1 MAVEVMV
8 PRLGWSME
16 SGVFGQWLKQDG
28 DAVAVGEPVFTIE
41 GEKATEEVESE
52 DAGVLH
58 IRPGVAEPGVEL
70 TVGTVIGWLL
80 AEGEVVPEAPPD
92 PAAKAGAESAAKPE
106 TDPGAAQP
114 GVTPSGPPPAATAA
128 VPAAKPVAAAR
139 GQRSDG
145 RIASSPRARRIAREL
160 GVDWRLAS
168 GSGKGGRIRE
178 RDVRALAAGR
188 GADGVAPA
196 AAAPPPDLGT
206 WGPVETVPLSAARR
220 QAVARLTTVA
230 QTVPMATQLGAADVT
245 RLEALRERY
254 GSRAREAGGTLT
266 MAAMLAKVAAS
277 ALKIFPQLNGSLDLA
292 AGRLV
297 RRGYYHVGIAVDT
310 EHGTSFPVVRDAD
323 RKNMLQLSVE
333 IADLAARARRRHA
346 GARRDARGLLLD
358 LRARRRRR
366 RRHRPLHPAGQ
377 RAGSGDPGRIPRAAR
392 AGARRELPHRRAPAA
407 DAALVDVRH
416 PCNRR
421 HGRHALPALDHRRHG
436 GAAAAAARRVSAPT
450 PPRRPPMT

>member
-1 MAVEVMV
+1 MAFEVMV

-16 SGVFGQWLKQDG
+16 SGVFGEWLKQDG

-58 IRPGVAEPGVEL
+58 IRLGVAEPGVEL

-80 AEGEVVPEAPPD
+80 AEGEPVPEAPPD
-92 PAAKAGAESAAKPE
+92 PVAESAPE
-106 TDPGAAQP
+106 TDPGAAP
-114 GVTPSGPPPAATAA
+114 PVEAPSGPTPAAAMATVEA
-128 VPAAKPVAAAR
+128 PL
-139 GQRSDG
+139 GTRSDG
-145 RIASSPRARRIAREL
+145 RIASSPRARRVAREL
-160 GVDWRLAS
+160 GVDWRLAF

-206 WGPVETVPLSAARR
+206 WGPVETVPLTAARR
-220 QAVARLTTVA
+220 QAVERLTTVA
-230 QTVPMATQLGAADVT
+230 QTVPMATQLGTADVT

-254 GSRAREAGGTLT
+254 GSRARDAGGTLT

-277 ALKIFPQLNGSLDLA
+277 ALKVFPQCNGSIDLA

-333 IADLAARARRRHA
+333 IADLAARARA
-346 GARRDARGLLLD
+346 GTLE
-358 LRARRRRR
+358 
-366 RRHRPLHPAGQ
+366 PAETQG
-377 RAGSGDPGRIPRAAR
+377 GCFSIYEP
-392 AGARRELPHRRAPAA
+392 
-407 DAALVDVRH
+407 
-416 PCNRR
+416 
-421 HGRHALPALDHRRHG
+421 G
-436 GAAAAAARRVSAPT
+436 GAAGAGIGHFT
-450 PPRRPPMT
+450 PPVNAPEAAILGVSPAQREPVLDESSRTVVHRLRMPLSLTYDTRVIDGTDGMRFLRWIIDAMEEPLLLPLEG

>member
-16 SGVFGQWLKQDG
+16 SGVFGEWLKQDG
-28 DAVAVGEPVFTIE
+28 DAVAVGEPVFSIE

-52 DAGVLH
+52 DGGVLH

-80 AEGEVVPEAPPD
+80 AEGEAVPEAPPD

-106 TDPGAAQP
+106 EAA
-114 GVTPSGPPPAATAA
+114 SGPTPAAAMVTVEA
-128 VPAAKPVAAAR
+128 PR
-139 GQRSDG
+139 GERSDS
-145 RIASSPRARRIAREL
+145 RIASSPRARRVAREL

-196 AAAPPPDLGT
+196 AAAPLPDLGA
-206 WGPVETVPLSAARR
+206 WGPVEMVPLSAARR
-220 QAVARLTTVA
+220 QAVERLTTVA
-230 QTVPMATQLGAADVT
+230 QTVPMATQLGTADVT

-254 GSRAREAGGTLT
+254 ASRAQGAGGTLT

-277 ALKIFPQLNGSLDLA
+277 ALKVFPQCNGSIDLA

-297 RRGYYHVGIAVDT
+297 RRGYCHVGIAVDG
-310 EHGTSFPVVRDAD
+310 EHGTSFPVLRDAD

-333 IADLAARARRRHA
+333 IADLAARARAGTLEPAETQGGCMSIYEPGGGA
-346 GARRDARGLLLD
+346 GAGIGHFTPLVNTPEAAILGVSPAQREPVLNEDAGTVVHRLRMPLALTYDCRVIDGTDGMRFLRWIIDALEEPLLLS
-358 LRARRRRR
+358 LE
-366 RRHRPLHPAGQ
+366 G
-377 RAGSGDPGRIPRAAR
+377 
-392 AGARRELPHRRAPAA
+392 
-407 DAALVDVRH
+407 
-416 PCNRR
+416 
-421 HGRHALPALDHRRHG
+421 
-436 GAAAAAARRVSAPT
+436 
-450 PPRRPPMT
+450 

>member
-16 SGVFGQWLKQDG
+16 SGVFGEWLKQDG

-114 GVTPSGPPPAATAA
+114 GVTPSGPPPAAAA
-128 VPAAKPVAAAR
+128 PVPAAKPVAAAR

-196 AAAPPPDLGT
+196 APAPLPDLGT
-206 WGPVETVPLSAARR
+206 WGPVEMVPLSAARR

-333 IADLAARARRRHA
+333 IADLAARARA
-346 GARRDARGLLLD
+346 GTLE
-358 LRARRRRR
+358 
-366 RRHRPLHPAGQ
+366 PAETQG
-377 RAGSGDPGRIPRAAR
+377 GCMSIYEP
-392 AGARRELPHRRAPAA
+392 
-407 DAALVDVRH
+407 
-416 PCNRR
+416 
-421 HGRHALPALDHRRHG
+421 G
-436 GAAAAAARRVSAPT
+436 GAAGAGIGHFT
-450 PPRRPPMT
+450 PPVNAPEAAILGVSPAQREPVLDESSRTVVHRLRMPLSLTYDTRVIDGTDGMRFLRWIIDALEEPLLLSLEG